1 MMERTLVCK
10 ASALLALICINQPSR
25 LSGQQ
30 QKVQSAATT
39 HGLPG
44 FSVSVTLSDKARKL
58 LTDHKETIIVAGY
71 FTGSPKSGTPRKY
84 ITDMGEIDLGQ
95 VETEIAPGEIAKF
108 GPVKMK
114 QDALNQVD
122 KSGPQLLIN
131 VYSGRKSSK
140 DNLLD
145 CVIYEDALEPV
156 EGKTIP
162 IACKLIGE

>member
-1 MMERTLVCK
+1 MQRIRIRRALAMLALLCIVRQSISASGQK
-10 ASALLALICINQPSR
+10 KAQSASAAS
-25 LSGQQ
+25 
-30 QKVQSAATT
+30 T
-39 HGLPG
+39 LPG

-122 KSGPQLLIN
+122 KSGPQFLIN

-145 CVIYEDALEPV
+145 CGIYEDALEPV